1 MSNLP
6 YSPCKTKKQYYVALF
21 RNQKILQSI
30 FVDLPEQTENLL
42 FFICTKYE
50 IKFSQWNEV
59 TRVCNIVESDF
70 NEKDCVIN
78 LLTNIAI
85 DDIVETLFKYGIVY
99 LENSEYKTN
108 YLKILN
114 QLKETF
120 EKKWHQQ

>member
-1 MSNLP
+1 MSNLLQ
-6 YSPCKTKKQYYVALF
+6 SNNKIKKRYYVALF
-21 RNQKILQSI
+21 RNQKIVQSI

-42 FFICTKYE
+42 FFVCTTHE

-59 TRVCNIVESDF
+59 THVCNIVESDF
-70 NEKDCVIN
+70 KDKDCVIN
-78 LLTNIAI
+78 LLTNITI

-99 LENSEYKTN
+99 LDNSEYKTN

-120 EKKWHQQ
+120 EKKWRQQ